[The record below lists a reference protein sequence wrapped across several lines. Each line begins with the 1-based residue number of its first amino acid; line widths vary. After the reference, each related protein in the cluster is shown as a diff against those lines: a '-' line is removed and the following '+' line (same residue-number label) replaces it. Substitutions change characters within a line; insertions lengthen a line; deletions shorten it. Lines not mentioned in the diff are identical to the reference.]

1 MFTPLPSPTAALTL
15 EEVVARLAA
24 CPLVSGVFL
33 FGAAPASPSAAND
46 YDILVV
52 ADKDPLP
59 TRSGITWIDGRLADL
74 VFTSTAEIAQLGELP
89 SPLRLTDDWCG
100 RLIRWLAVGTV
111 AFDREGLLGRVRDH
125 LRSLPQ
131 EVEAPEAELYRRWD
145 HANYNVAQSRRYVAA
160 DDLIYREA
168 FDLRMTYQLGEA
180 MVDYFRVRRL
190 FWEGEKEAI
199 RYWERSDPEFKQLF
213 FACLYERDRSRRFE
227 LYCEVVA
234 RALAPV
240 GGIWPPYS
248 TSMAPGATGG
258 AEAANRFWLLLLGQ
272 PQGE

>member
-1 MFTPLPSPTAALTL
+1 MFTPLPSPTAALSL

-24 CPLVSGVFL
+24 NPLVNGVFL
-33 FGAAPASPSAAND
+33 FGAAPAWPSAAND

-52 ADKDPLP
+52 VDKDPLP
-59 TRSGITWIDGRLADL
+59 VRSGITWIEGRLADL
-74 VFTSTAEIAQLGELP
+74 VFASVAEIARLGEMP
-89 SPLRLTDDWCG
+89 APLRLTDDWCG

-111 AFDREGLLGRVRDH
+111 AFDRAGLLGRMGDH
-125 LRSLPQ
+125 LRSLPV
-131 EVEAPEAELYRRWD
+131 EVEAPDAELYRRWD
-145 HANYNVAQSRRYVAA
+145 HANYNVAQSGRYVAA

-168 FDLRMTYQLGEA
+168 FDLRMTYQLSEA

-199 RYWERSDPEFKQLF
+199 RHWERSDPEFKRLF
-213 FACLYERDRSRRFE
+213 FACLHEPDRSHRFE

-248 TSMAPGATGG
+248 TSMAPSATGD
-258 AEAANRFWLLLLGQ
+258 AEAANHLWLLLLGEL
-272 PQGE
+272 QGE